1 MVRLNQYGEKQE
13 YRGVSL
19 SCSALLFLST
29 PHSGSTQADWNG
41 FVQAIAKL
49 FAVRSEMAEIL
60 KSFNPQSAEG
70 QEDFANLKIKPPFD
84 AFYETHKTQV
94 AKTYRQVGLL
104 LIQGFTNYD
113 YRLSPANLPV

>member
-13 YRGVSL
+13 YQGVSL
-19 SCSALLFLST
+19 SHSALLFLST
-29 PHSGSTQADWNG
+29 PHSGSSVADWNG
-41 FVQAIAKL
+41 FVQAIAKC
-49 FAVRSEMAEIL
+49 FAVRSEMTELL

-94 AKTYRQVGLL
+94 GKRHLQVGRVPHSR
-104 LIQGFTNYD
+104 F
-113 YRLSPANLPV
+113 